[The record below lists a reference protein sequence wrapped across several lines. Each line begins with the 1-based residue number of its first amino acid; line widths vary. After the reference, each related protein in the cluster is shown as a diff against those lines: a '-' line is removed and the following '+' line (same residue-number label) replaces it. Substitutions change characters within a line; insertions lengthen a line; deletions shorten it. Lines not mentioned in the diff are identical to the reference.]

1 MGYGYGGFPGHSP
14 LMFHGFGFLLF
25 ILVVLLVILVAARKH
40 RHMMAVHGA
49 HGVHGSACCGHHGA
63 TDSIDVVS
71 SADGSSEAVAI
82 LKRRLASGEITVEE
96 YESVISHLG

>member
-1 MGYGYGGFPGHSP
+1 MMGYGYGGFQGYHPV
-14 LMFHGFGFLLF
+14 MFHGFGFLLF
-25 ILVVLLVILVAARKH
+25 ILVVLLVILVAGRKH

-49 HGVHGSACCGHHGA
+49 HGMHGSMCGHHGISTPTDAA
-63 TDSIDVVS
+63 T
-71 SADGSSEAVAI
+71 SAGGSDEAVAI